1 MLKKNHYTIIVV
13 TDYAKKLFKFSLSNR
28 ATLVALLI
36 VLGFLGGL
44 IVLSVTS
51 LRVHT
56 DASEVFALIQENRHN
71 ESQLKEFNHRLE
83 EIEGRF
89 DALSKHKLE
98 LMTMYGIE
106 NENDRSGMFGIGGP
120 APEDSDTLTWEK
132 RYGFLDHDV
141 MKEMDRLQYRMKG
154 ELLGLNDLLSIVEG
168 QADRINSTPS
178 IRPTKGFFCSGF
190 GFRRDPI
197 TRAIRM
203 HNGIDISNK
212 IGTPVY
218 ASANGV
224 VLFTGVESGYGNM
237 ITLDHGYGI
246 TTNYAHLND
255 ILVRE
260 GDMVKRGDKIGT
272 IGMTGRAIGP
282 HLHYEVRING
292 MPIDPTR
299 YITE

>member
-13 TDYAKKLFKFSLSNR
+13 ADYAKKLFKFSLSSW
-28 ATLVALLI
+28 ATLGALLT
-36 VLGFLGGL
+36 VLGLLGGL
-44 IVLSVTS
+44 IVLSLTS
-51 LRVHT
+51 FKVHT

-89 DALSKHKLE
+89 DVLSKNELE
-98 LMTMYGIE
+98 LMAMYGIE

-120 APEDSDTLTWEK
+120 APEDSGTLTWEK
-132 RYGFLDHDV
+132 RYGFLENDV
-141 MKEMDRLQYRMKG
+141 MKEMDRLQYRMNG

-168 QADRINSTPS
+168 QEDRINSTPS

-224 VLFTGVESGYGNM
+224 VVFIGVESGYGNM
-237 ITLDHGYGI
+237 ITINHGYGI

-260 GDMVKRGDKIGT
+260 GDPVKRGDKIGT

-292 MPIDPTR
+292 MPIDPTT